1 MIIAWIPLIIA
12 IATNGAI
19 DWAIF
24 CRLRRSGHQGLAI
37 THLVLAIAL
46 HVMLIAALAMP
57 HTSNTSF
64 VMLMW
69 ALFIFFAFY
78 VPKYVGLL
86 ISWPSHL
93 LRKWPRVARAF
104 HWCGTAVAAVIFGAM
119 WWGALVT
126 PHRIAVEQV
135 TVESPH
141 LPAAFDGYRIV
152 QFSDAHLGTNLN
164 DTTAASAWVDTIN
177 ALKPDV
183 IMFTGDLV
191 SRITSEAAPFETVLR
206 RLHAP
211 DGVYS
216 ILGNH
221 DFFIYSPEYHND
233 RERSEAADRLT
244 RLEED
249 SLGWRVVRNSSIM
262 LRRGG
267 DSIAVAG
274 VDNING
280 GEGFATIQ
288 KGDLGRAIEGLEGVF
303 TVMMTHDPS
312 HWRAEV
318 LPRSEAQLTLSGHTH
333 AAQFRILGWS
343 LSNLFFSECD
353 GRYDE
358 GERTLYHATGS
369 YRAEGLLYDYQ
380 FVQTDRERLRMEVVS
395 KTWTDPKSPRKYS
408 LRVTARDLHS
418 DAPVAWSREAGLS
431 KGWNR
436 RVVNSFDVSDLPV
449 GFYWMHLEYLDD
461 AGKVVQTDRFRY
473 FRAPEK
479 MPCVE
484 LT

>member
-24 CRLRRSGHQGLAI
+24 YRLRRSGHQGLAI
-37 THLVLAIAL
+37 AHLVLAIAL
-46 HVMLIAALAMP
+46 HVMLIVALAMP

-135 TVESPH
+135 TVESPR

-152 QFSDAHLGTNLN
+152 QFSDAHLGTYLN

-221 DFFIYSPEYHND
+221 DYDDYAHLSAE
-233 RERSEAADRLT
+233 ERVADHRALCELET
-244 RLEED
+244 RMGWKLLLNSHDWLVRGTD
-249 SLGWRVVRNSSIM
+249 SLLVVGGENYGEGHFINYCQLDSVSLAAPCDHYTIMLQHNPRQWREQVVRGSK
-262 LRRGG
+262 LP
-267 DSIAVAG
+267 
-274 VDNING
+274 VD
-280 GEGFATIQ
+280 
-288 KGDLGRAIEGLEGVF
+288 L
-303 TVMMTHDPS
+303 M
-312 HWRAEV
+312 
-318 LPRSEAQLTLSGHTH
+318 LSGHTH
-333 AAQFRILGWS
+333 AMQIMLKLGNWR
-343 LSNLFFSECD
+343 FSPSQWVYNEW
-353 GRYDE
+353 GGKYQE
-358 GERTLYHATGS
+358 GNQTLYVNIGVGMVGVPMRIGAT
-369 YRAEGLLYDYQ
+369 
-380 FVQTDRERLRMEVVS
+380 
-395 KTWTDPKSPRKYS
+395 
-408 LRVTARDLHS
+408 
-418 DAPVAWSREAGLS
+418 
-431 KGWNR
+431 
-436 RVVNSFDVSDLPV
+436 
-449 GFYWMHLEYLDD
+449 
-461 AGKVVQTDRFRY
+461 
-473 FRAPEK
+473 PEITLITLK
-479 MPCVE
+479 R
-484 LT
+484 